1 MASERA
7 KNLGKRIIDYPE
19 GEPTVLSSKDW
30 VQNLVKD
37 PKDYV
42 SYLFLLASVIPAH
55 IRDRPSTM
63 SPDSSLFSAG
73 LPGTVSVLPLCLAS
87 ALINVCLW

>member
-42 SYLFLLASVIPAH
+42 SYLFFSL
-55 IRDRPSTM
+55 PS
-63 SPDSSLFSAG
+63 SPLTSAIG
-73 LPGTVSVLPLCLAS
+73 RPLCHPTLPYFR
-87 ALINVCLW
+87 LDYPVQ